1 MQLSD
6 LVKPLDQ
13 MTDDELKESLKE
25 LRHRRSVE
33 RPAAAKHKAKAE
45 KKESAPKVAKV
56 KNILAGLSP
65 ADIAALLK
73 QLGEG

>member
-13 MTDDELKESLKE
+13 MSDDELRESLKT

-33 RPAAAKHKAKAE
+33 RPALAKHKAKAE
-45 KKESAPKVAKV
+45 KKEAAPKMTKV
-56 KNILAGLSP
+56 KNLLAGLSP
-65 ADIAALLK
+65 EDMANLLK
-73 QLGEG
+73 QLGE